1 MIPNYL
7 ADLQLPSVFSPYTSS
22 VDNFLL
28 LSNKDEYIVD
38 SKSAGVSG
46 FVTPSFGQEEYVA
59 EKYFEVQNPSARP
72 FALLQIDNGLVS
84 SRNVKKC
91 DCAIANDSD
100 LCLIEFK
107 ANATSSNPVTIER
120 KYSEAIE
127 QLISTLGI
135 FNRIEDIS
143 AKRKVEAYICF
154 RRGYPQ
160 NTSAQM
166 NYRVEFLERTGG
178 IPLSFDRVKILQ

>member
-1 MIPNYL
+1 MIPDYL

-22 VDNFLL
+22 VDDFLL

-38 SKSAGVSG
+38 SKSSGVSG
-46 FVTPSFGQEEYVA
+46 FVTPSFGQEEYEA

-100 LCLIEFK
+100 LCLLEFK
-107 ANATSSNPVTIER
+107 ANATSSNPVTIEK
-120 KYSEAIE
+120 KYTEAIE

-135 FNRIEDIS
+135 FNRIDDIT
-143 AKRKVEAYICF
+143 AKRNVEAYICF

-160 NTSAQM
+160 NTSTQM
-166 NYRVEFLERTGG
+166 NYRVDFLERTGV
-178 IPLSFDRVKILQ
+178 PLSFDREKSL